1 MNVEMEGE
9 SHQVYIKSNPKEMI
23 LFLSFFLLILF
34 APAIENLAFLPL
46 SLNINNMLLVGV
58 LAYLFFKQ
66 MLNPIS
72 LYQKEYLLLLLLF
85 LLLGMGV
92 LGNVESGLGSTKGM
106 ILDSWSI
113 LKCFLAYFVGRL
125 AFRATVLSTNI
136 TRIQHMSRFILSGLF
151 LLLLVNLV
159 IPIWP
164 STEYRMGITTQYLI
178 FPHATYLS
186 AASFF
191 CMVLLGLKDVRHNIL
206 FLLMGAI
213 LIFFAARNKGLIFV
227 AIFFFLLI
235 LMTFLEKKNIKF
247 MYLIGPASILLL
259 LFWNVIESR
268 LLSSETSARSLLF
281 QGGFKIAE
289 RFKPLGSGLGTYGSG
304 SSVSEYSPIYDWLQF
319 YKTYGFT
326 RDNPQFLNDSY
337 VAMLIGQFGYLG
349 MVIFAGI
356 VIIFLLLIS
365 KKRGNVQLFILILFL
380 YSMTS
385 IVTELYLTTNLG
397 VLAFFL
403 MGVAMNET
411 DENLNV
417 EKGSGWRVR

>member
-1 MNVEMEGE
+1 MYAKYNAREMN
-9 SHQVYIKSNPKEMI
+9 
-23 LFLSFFLLILF
+23 LFLSFFLLMLF
-34 APAIENLAFLPL
+34 APAIENLTFLPL
-46 SLNINNMLLVGV
+46 SLNINNLLLVV
-58 LAYLFFKQ
+58 TLSYLFLAQ
-66 MLNPIS
+66 ILSPTA
-72 LYQKEYLLLLLLF
+72 LYRKEYLLLLLLF
-85 LLLGMGV
+85 LLLGVGV
-92 LGNVESGLGSTKGM
+92 LGNMESGLGSTKGM
-106 ILDSWSI
+106 ILDIWSI

-125 AFRATVLSTNI
+125 AFKGAVLSVNI
-136 TRIQHMSRFILSGLF
+136 TLIQNVSKVILRVLF
-151 LLLLVNLV
+151 LLLLINLV

-191 CMVLLGLKDVRHNIL
+191 CMVLLGLKNVRRNIP
-206 FLLMGAI
+206 FLLMGST

-227 AIFFFLLI
+227 AIFFFLLV

-281 QGGFKIAE
+281 QGGFKIAD
-289 RFKPLGSGLGTYGSG
+289 RFNPMGSGLGTYGSG

-337 VAMLIGQFGYLG
+337 IAMLIGQFGYFGL
-349 MVIFAGI
+349 VIFAGI
-356 VIIFLLLIS
+356 AIIFLLLIS
-365 KKRGNVQLFILILFL
+365 KKRGNIQLFILVLFL

-403 MGVAMNET
+403 IGTAMNET
-411 DENLNV
+411 DENLSL
-417 EKGSGWRVR
+417 EKEPVWKVQ